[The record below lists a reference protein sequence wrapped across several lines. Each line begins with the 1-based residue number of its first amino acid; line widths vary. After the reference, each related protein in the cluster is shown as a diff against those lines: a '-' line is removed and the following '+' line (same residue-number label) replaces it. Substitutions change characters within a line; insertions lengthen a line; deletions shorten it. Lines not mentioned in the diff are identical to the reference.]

1 MQILPRYL
9 RREALTHAGLGLGIF
24 TFVIFLRHLGQL
36 LQIVVQSSSARV
48 LEAVALLLPTAL
60 IFTVPMAVLVGLLAG
75 LSRMAAD
82 NEILALRANGWSTW
96 RLVRPL
102 MAVILGAAGLALFT
116 SLWLTPWANRR
127 LLDLEA
133 SLRNSQIAY
142 AVHPRV
148 FIESIPKVVMYVGD
162 TRAGGSQWRQVLV
175 ADMTHPQAPMLTL
188 AARGRIVPDGPG
200 ALQLHLAQGISY
212 RPSRRRP
219 AALVVSSFLSN
230 DVPLPLPAAGPPHLN
245 PPALPTGAL
254 LRGFES
260 RNWLADRI
268 EFYRRLAL
276 ALACVCLP
284 LLGIS
289 LGLARRQEGKAAG
302 YMVTLLLVMVYYV
315 LFISGIALAQ
325 HGHLPPWLGAGGAD
339 LLFFAAGVWLLARG
353 DRVPSGHSPRLGLP
367 AWGRPRWRRQN
378 GAASP
383 WFRRRNGGAGR
394 RPPLMPFLLD
404 GYILLQ
410 LLGFVALV
418 LGGFLLLTIVFT
430 FFELLGHI
438 LHSHASLAVVGR
450 YLLFLTPQMLFL
462 TAPLALLV
470 GTLLAFGL
478 MSKANEITAL
488 KSCGVGVHRLLPP
501 LLGLALLLA
510 AGQFALEQTVLPRA
524 NRLQNSL
531 LARIKGGPA
540 QTFRSP
546 AYRWVFGRQGHVY
559 YFRFFDSGANRFDHL
574 QVFTFSPRH
583 FRLRREIA
591 ARSAYW
597 DARLRGWVLENGWQR
612 QLRGARVTAYQR
624 FRVASFRTLG
634 ATPAYFKTRTPEASQ
649 MNYGQLSRYVSKLAA
664 SGYDVNGLRV
674 QLEQKIAYPLI
685 SVIMVL
691 LAFPYALSVGRRGAV
706 GGLMLAL
713 VVAMGYW
720 FSAGLLQALG
730 NLDQMPAMLAAWA
743 PDAAF
748 AMAGVYL
755 ILKVPT

>member
-9 RREALTHAGLGLGIF
+9 RREVLTHAALGLGVF

-48 LEAVALLLPTAL
+48 LEAIALLLPTAL
-60 IFTVPMAVLVGLLAG
+60 IFTIPMAVLVGLLAG

-82 NEILALRANGWSTW
+82 NEILALRANGWSTF
-96 RLVRPL
+96 RLIRPL
-102 MAVILGAAGLALFT
+102 LAVILGAAGLALFAC
-116 SLWLTPWANRR
+116 LWLTPWANRR

-148 FIESIPKVVMYVGD
+148 FIESIPKAVVYVGD
-162 TRAGGSQWRQVLV
+162 TRQGGSQWRQVLV

-219 AALVVSSFLSN
+219 AALVVSSFISN
-230 DVPLPLPAAGPPHLN
+230 DVPLPLPAADPPHLN
-245 PPALPTGAL
+245 PPALPSLAL
-254 LRGFES
+254 LRGFNS
-260 RNWLADRI
+260 PQWLADRI

-276 ALACVCLP
+276 ALACLCLP

-302 YMVTLLLVMVYYV
+302 YTMTLLLVVVYYV
-315 LFISGIALAQ
+315 LFISGVALAQ
-325 HGHLPPWLGAGGAD
+325 HGQLPPWLGVGGAD
-339 LLFFAAGVWLLARG
+339 LLFFAAGLGLLARG
-353 DRVPSGHSPRLGLP
+353 DRIPSGRGFSIALP
-367 AWGRPRWRRQN
+367 VWLRPRR
-378 GAASP
+378 P
-383 WFRRRNGGAGR
+383 WRNGHSRWFQPRAGKAAR

-404 GYILLQ
+404 AYILRQ
-410 LLGFVALV
+410 LLGFIALV
-418 LGGFLLLTIVFT
+418 LGGFVLLTIVFT

-438 LHSHASLAVVGR
+438 LHSHISLAVVGR
-450 YLLFLTPQMLFL
+450 YLLYLTPQMLYL

-488 KSCGVGVHRLLPP
+488 KACGVGVHRLLPP

-510 AGQFALEQTVLPRA
+510 AGQFVLEQTVLPSA

-559 YFRFFDSGANRFDHL
+559 YFRFFDSAANRFDHL
-574 QVFTFSPRH
+574 QVFAFSRRH

-591 ARSAYW
+591 ARSASW
-597 DARLRGWVLENGWQR
+597 DTRLHGWVLENGWQR
-612 QLRGARVTAYQR
+612 RLHGARVIAYQR
-624 FRVASFRTLG
+624 FRVASFRALG
-634 ATPAYFKTRTPEASQ
+634 ATPAYFKTRTPEASR
-649 MNYGQLSRYVSKLAA
+649 MNYGQLHRYISKLAA
-664 SGYDVNGLRV
+664 SGYDVNGLRM

-691 LAFPYALSVGRRGAV
+691 LAFPYALSVGRRGAL

-730 NLDQMPAMLAAWA
+730 NLDQLPAVIAAWA

>member
-9 RREALTHAGLGLGIF
+9 RREVLTHAGLGLGVF
-24 TFVIFLRHLGQL
+24 TFVIFLRHLGRL

-60 IFTVPMAVLVGLLAG
+60 IFTIPMAVLVGLLAG

-82 NEILALRANGWSTW
+82 NEILALRATGWSTW

-102 MAVILGAAGLALFT
+102 LSVLLGAAALALFT

-127 LLDLEA
+127 LLDLES

-148 FIESIPKVVMYVGD
+148 FIESIPKVVVYVGD
-162 TRAGGSQWRQVLV
+162 TRQGGSQWRQVLV

-200 ALQLHLAQGISY
+200 ALQLHLARGISY
-212 RPSRRRP
+212 RLSRRRP

-230 DVPLPLPAAGPPHLN
+230 DVPLPLPAAAPPHLN

-254 LRGFES
+254 LRGLYS
-260 RNWLADRI
+260 RQWLADRI
-268 EFYRRLAL
+268 ELYRRLAL
-276 ALACVCLP
+276 ALACICLP

-302 YMVTLLLVMVYYV
+302 YTLTLLLVVVYYV
-315 LFISGIALAQ
+315 LFISGVALAQ
-325 HGHLPPWLGAGGAD
+325 HGRLPPWLGVGGAD
-339 LLFFAAGVWLLARG
+339 LLFFAAGLGLLARG
-353 DRVPSGHSPRLGLP
+353 SHVPSRRLPFALP
-367 AWGRPRWRRQN
+367 AWSLRRRPGRN
-378 GAASP
+378 VAGA
-383 WFRRRNGGAGR
+383 WFRRRAGRTGR

-404 GYILLQ
+404 GYILRQ

-418 LGGFLLLTIVFT
+418 LGGFLLLIIAFT

-438 LHSHASLAVVGR
+438 LHSRISLAVVGR
-450 YLLFLTPQMLFL
+450 YLLYLTPQMLYL

-488 KSCGVGVHRLLPP
+488 KACGVGVHRLLPP

-510 AGQFALEQTVLPRA
+510 AGQFALEQSVLPRA

-559 YFRFFDSGANRFDHL
+559 YFRFFDSGANRFDQL
-574 QVFTFSPRH
+574 QVFAFSRHH

-612 QLRGARVTAYQR
+612 RLRGARVTSYQR
-624 FRVASFRTLG
+624 FRVASFRALG

-649 MNYGQLSRYVSKLAA
+649 MNYAQLHRYIGRLAA
-664 SGYDVNGLRV
+664 GGYDVNGLRV

-691 LAFPYALSVGRRGAV
+691 LAFPYALSVGRRGAL

-713 VVAMGYW
+713 FVAMGYW

-730 NLDQMPAMLAAWA
+730 NLDQMPPVIAAWA